1 MTTKDQ
7 AEGGDVG
14 ATGCAAP
21 LDRDG
26 VYRFGAIDVRVAAGV
41 PWSYA
46 TAQAAAIDAHWAEA
60 LRQSPKYFNGNVH
73 MTHWVRCD
81 GGTLT
86 AEMIR
91 VDFKAYLYWR
101 ACGFPS
107 AGIIDAFGSA
117 LIRTAD
123 DAVVLVRQR
132 PGQVNSGLYYLP
144 GGFVDGDDMA
154 ADGRVDLRG
163 SVNREVLEETGL
175 DGDAL
180 EVLPGYWV
188 TRAGPHLSI
197 AVGYL
202 IAMPAAETLEHINRY
217 IAAHPDGELESA
229 IAVRRVQDLQHLAM
243 PEYARRLLHHIFD
256 GCDGSPE

>member
-1 MTTKDQ
+1 MTTNEH
-7 AEGGDVG
+7 AEGASAGSLP
-14 ATGCAAP
+14 ASAP

-26 VYRFGAIDVRVAAGV
+26 VYRLSTIDVRVAAGAR
-41 PWSYA
+41 WSYA
-46 TAQAAAIDAHWAEA
+46 TARAEAIDTHWADA
-60 LRQSPKYFNGNVH
+60 VRQSPMYFNGNVH
-73 MTHWVRCD
+73 MTRRVRCD
-81 GGTLT
+81 GDTLT
-86 AEMIR
+86 AEMIQ

-101 ACGFPS
+101 SCGFPS
-107 AGIIDAFGSA
+107 VGIIDAFGSA

-132 PGQVNSGLYYLP
+132 TGQVNSGLYYLP
-144 GGFVDGDDMA
+144 GGFVDGDDVA

-180 EVLPGYWV
+180 EALPGYWV

-197 AVGYL
+197 AVGYRAAL
-202 IAMPAAETLEHINRY
+202 PAAATLEHINRY
-217 IAAHPDGELESA
+217 IAEHPDGELESA
-229 IAVRRVQDLQHLAM
+229 IAVRRAQDLQYLAM

-256 GCDGSPE
+256 CRDGSPG